1 MLAYFNQSPY
11 AKVHGLEGEEALI
24 AQTKKPQR
32 TPVRLRFFVS
42 TLRKIF
48 CVNHMSN

>member
-32 TPVRLRFFVS
+32 TPGTPAFFRQHSQKNILREPYV
-42 TLRKIF
+42 
-48 CVNHMSN
+48 